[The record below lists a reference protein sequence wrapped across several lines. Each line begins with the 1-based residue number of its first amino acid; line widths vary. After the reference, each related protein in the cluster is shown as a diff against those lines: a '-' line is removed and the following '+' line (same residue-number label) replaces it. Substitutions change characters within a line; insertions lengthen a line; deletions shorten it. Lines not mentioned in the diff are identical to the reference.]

1 MLALHSVEGSL
12 IHMTVGDLEEV
23 RQTNLKKDDE
33 PVPSR
38 NLEHVVE
45 GKLGRRQERFA
56 RPVRKRWC
64 GLFRGGLERQSLS
77 IDATWRKQKAEA
89 SALVFRHG
97 TATLSRGRAF
107 LE

>member
-12 IHMTVGDLEEV
+12 IHMTVGDLAEV
-23 RQTNLKKDDE
+23 RQTNLEKDDE

-38 NLEHVVE
+38 HLEHVVE
-45 GKLGRRQERFA
+45 GELGRRQERLP

-77 IDATWRKQKAEA
+77 IDATWRKQKSEA
-89 SALVFRHG
+89 SAFVLGH
-97 TATLSRGRAF
+97 GRAK
-107 LE
+107 LG